1 MLNELIAGSRHAS
14 RGGSPVGIL
23 KGGKR
28 SRDASKDRGGAE
40 ASKGRDLSK
49 DRLAA
54 EQSKDLADEGLT
66 GKPLSRSASLKKS
79 ISFSKRTQEFDDA
92 IEEKFVRAGQ
102 EPLQSGKSK
111 YSQKRNLNN
120 YSLAK
125 DIFAAIA
132 DTSLESGMAKSRS
145 GSKER
150 PGSRTSG
157 SGFPQVRIT
166 WTFKLFQTNSTTGK
180 IFCNLFVESTT
191 SDVSRRNRARCLKW
205 SMTTRTS
212 WWSSL
217 TTLRCKSLVGTRLNQ
232 SWRCSSQGL
241 SLVSAQAVGGPKLP
255 KPPQGRKLHLYVFS
269 VKKIQKM

>member
-54 EQSKDLADEGLT
+54 ADQSKDLADEGLT

-79 ISFSKRTQEFDDA
+79 ISFSKRTQEFDDE

-111 YSQKRNLNN
+111 LFDADLI
-120 YSLAK
+120 SL
-125 DIFAAIA
+125 F
-132 DTSLESGMAKSRS
+132 L
-145 GSKER
+145 
-150 PGSRTSG
+150 
-157 SGFPQVRIT
+157 
-166 WTFKLFQTNSTTGK
+166 
-180 IFCNLFVESTT
+180 
-191 SDVSRRNRARCLKW
+191 
-205 SMTTRTS
+205 
-212 WWSSL
+212 
-217 TTLRCKSLVGTRLNQ
+217 
-232 SWRCSSQGL
+232 SQGYI
-241 SLVSAQAVGGPKLP
+241 
-255 KPPQGRKLHLYVFS
+255 RCHC
-269 VKKIQKM
+269 

>member
-1 MLNELIAGSRHAS
+1 MLNELIPGSRHAS

-49 DRLAA
+49 DKA

-120 YSLAK
+120 HSLAK

-157 SGFPQVRIT
+157 SGFPQVRISCFSKQIPQLERSFVICL
-166 WTFKLFQTNSTTGK
+166 WNPLRLMFQGGT
-180 IFCNLFVESTT
+180 
-191 SDVSRRNRARCLKW
+191 ARD
-205 SMTTRTS
+205 
-212 WWSSL
+212 
-217 TTLRCKSLVGTRLNQ
+217 
-232 SWRCSSQGL
+232 
-241 SLVSAQAVGGPKLP
+241 A
-255 KPPQGRKLHLYVFS
+255 
-269 VKKIQKM
+269 

>member
-54 EQSKDLADEGLT
+54 AADQSKDLADEGLT

-120 YSLAK
+120 
-125 DIFAAIA
+125 I
-132 DTSLESGMAKSRS
+132 
-145 GSKER
+145 
-150 PGSRTSG
+150 
-157 SGFPQVRIT
+157 
-166 WTFKLFQTNSTTGK
+166 
-180 IFCNLFVESTT
+180 
-191 SDVSRRNRARCLKW
+191 
-205 SMTTRTS
+205 
-212 WWSSL
+212 
-217 TTLRCKSLVGTRLNQ
+217 
-232 SWRCSSQGL
+232 
-241 SLVSAQAVGGPKLP
+241 
-255 KPPQGRKLHLYVFS
+255 H
-269 VKKIQKM
+269 